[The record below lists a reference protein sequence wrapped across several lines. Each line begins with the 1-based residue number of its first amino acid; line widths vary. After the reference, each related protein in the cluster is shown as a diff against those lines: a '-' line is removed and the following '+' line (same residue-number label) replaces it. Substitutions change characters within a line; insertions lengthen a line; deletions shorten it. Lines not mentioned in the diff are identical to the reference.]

1 MVRQIVSDKSFV
13 GCLRCEA
20 RLPAIMLIAAFQ
32 RPSCAAANVF
42 ACRHYPDP
50 DFVAAF
56 SELDL
61 EPLAEAVMRGGQEA
75 NSHGVSP
82 LFLPASRDYCVPRRL
97 KLAFAFASCVR

>member
-1 MVRQIVSDKSFV
+1 MVRQIVSVKSFV

-32 RPSCAAANVF
+32 CPSCAAANVF

-56 SELDL
+56 SQLDL
-61 EPLAEAVMRGGQEA
+61 EPLAEAVMRGGQEV

-82 LFLPASRDYCVPRRL
+82 LFIAR
-97 KLAFAFASCVR
+97 

>member
-1 MVRQIVSDKSFV
+1 MVRQIVSVKSFV

-56 SELDL
+56 SQLDL

-75 NSHGVSP
+75 NSHWGVS
-82 LFLPASRDYCVPRRL
+82 LAFLPASRGYCLR
-97 KLAFAFASCVR
+97 